1 MSVIDIRTP
10 KHSYKRKSTNS
21 LWRVFVQFPTGG
33 SGGIRTH
40 EPKKDY
46 RISSAARYDHFDTLP
61 YDYRIIISVA

>member
-1 MSVIDIRTP
+1 MLNAVNKNQVLQIQ
-10 KHSYKRKSTNS
+10 STKGFARLDS
-21 LWRVFVQFPTGG
+21 GG